1 MGQPWRIGAQLSTS
15 HSLSSVLG
23 LDRVIEVVERAR
35 SIIDLDTLIVG
46 ARENPAIFRAM
57 INPGRRPAKEVFL
70 WYNLLSDIEG
80 MQESD
85 LVVNWRGERS
95 RGWGGWAEKE
105 AEVHETFR
113 FVCPN
118 NPAAKEKTLR
128 RLRELLVRYPFD
140 GVFLDK
146 IRFPSPA
153 NGLNEVLSC
162 FCDHCRRAA
171 AANGLDLAS
180 VARSFEERFVPSEAS
195 PANRGDAGAK
205 SWLDE
210 LVAANPF
217 LSAFLRFRSDSITR
231 LIAEA
236 HNEASHLGRKVSLD
250 LFSPGLASVVGQD
263 YRALSRYSVWAK
275 PMTYRVAMG
284 PAGLRL
290 EIPALVEGVA
300 VMFDLSESS
309 ISDWAAVHVPGF
321 NSDTLRLTRESA
333 VPLSM
338 MTSEI
343 AEAVRLMRPVPVYF
357 GLELVS
363 HPGVIE
369 ITPALVNDMV
379 RAGRK
384 ARAAGTIISW
394 DLMHAPVNGLEAL
407 AAAV

>member
-23 LDRVIEVVERAR
+23 LDRVMEVVDRAR
-35 SIIDLDTLIVG
+35 SIIDLDILIVG

-57 INPGRRPAKEVFL
+57 SNPGRRPAKEVFL

-80 MQESD
+80 MQEPD

-128 RLRELLVRYPFD
+128 RLRELLDQYPFD

-171 AANGLDLAS
+171 AAIGLDLAS
-180 VARSFEERFVPSEAS
+180 VARSLKERFVPEAS
-195 PANRGDAGAK
+195 PATCGHAGAK

-210 LVAANPF
+210 LVAANPS
-217 LSAFLRFRSDSITR
+217 LSAFLRFRRDSITK

-236 HNEASHLGRKVSLD
+236 HNEASHRGRKVSLD
-250 LFSPGLASVVGQD
+250 LFSPGLAPLVGQD
-263 YRALSRYSVWAK
+263 YPALSRYAVWAK

-290 EIPALVEGVA
+290 EIPALVQGVEA
-300 VMFDLSESS
+300 MFDLSKSS
-309 ISDWAAVHVPGF
+309 ISDWATVHVPGF
-321 NSDTLRLTRESA
+321 KTDTLRVTREAA
-333 VPLSM
+333 VPLSII
-338 MTSEI
+338 TSEI
-343 AEAVRLMRPVPVYF
+343 AEAVRLMHPVPVYF
-357 GLELVS
+357 GLELIS
-363 HPGVIE
+363 HPGVVE

>member
-1 MGQPWRIGAQLSTS
+1 M
-15 HSLSSVLG
+15 
-23 LDRVIEVVERAR
+23 
-35 SIIDLDTLIVG
+35 
-46 ARENPAIFRAM
+46 
-57 INPGRRPAKEVFL
+57 
-70 WYNLLSDIEG
+70 
-80 MQESD
+80 
-85 LVVNWRGERS
+85 
-95 RGWGGWAEKE
+95 
-105 AEVHETFR
+105 
-113 FVCPN
+113 
-118 NPAAKEKTLR
+118 
-128 RLRELLVRYPFD
+128 
-140 GVFLDK
+140 
-146 IRFPSPA
+146 
-153 NGLNEVLSC
+153 
-162 FCDHCRRAA
+162 
-171 AANGLDLAS
+171 
-180 VARSFEERFVPSEAS
+180 
-195 PANRGDAGAK
+195 
-205 SWLDE
+205 
-210 LVAANPF
+210 
-217 LSAFLRFRSDSITR
+217 
-231 LIAEA
+231 
-236 HNEASHLGRKVSLD
+236 ASHLGRKVSLD

-300 VMFDLSESS
+300 AMFDLSESS

-321 NSDTLRLTRESA
+321 DSDTLRLTRESA

-343 AEAVRLMRPVPVYF
+343 AEAVRSMRPVPVYF